1 MDGYAEGKINR
12 HTDGWKIDG
21 SVDGWLHRL
30 TKGLMNGKENNQ
42 TDKLR
47 DRKANARTDTDT
59 NMLTDVQ
66 TDKQKDRNANGWTD
80 KDINI

>member
-1 MDGYAEGKINR
+1 
-12 HTDGWKIDG
+12 
-21 SVDGWLHRL
+21 
-30 TKGLMNGKENNQ
+30 MNGKENNQ

-47 DRKANARTDTDT
+47 DRKANAWTDTDT

-80 KDINI
+80 KDINV